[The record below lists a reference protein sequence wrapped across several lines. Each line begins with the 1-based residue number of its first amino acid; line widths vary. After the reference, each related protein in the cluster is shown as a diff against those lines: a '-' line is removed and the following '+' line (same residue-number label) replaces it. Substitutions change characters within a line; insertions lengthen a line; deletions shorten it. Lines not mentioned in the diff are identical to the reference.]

1 MFSTGDA
8 SDLGAFYGQVA
19 VSLST
24 IESVRQKVIDNHL
37 DKFLPLCGALNPNRQ
52 SRVVALSFL
61 RNLAVDT
68 RELCTRYFCV
78 IYWLN
83 FRAS

>member
-1 MFSTGDA
+1 MFSNGKD

-37 DKFLPLCGALNPNRQ
+37 DKFLPLCGSLNPNRQ
-52 SRVVALSFL
+52 SRATALKFL

-68 RELCTRYFCV
+68 RMIFISFSQFTISF
-78 IYWLN
+78 
-83 FRAS
+83 